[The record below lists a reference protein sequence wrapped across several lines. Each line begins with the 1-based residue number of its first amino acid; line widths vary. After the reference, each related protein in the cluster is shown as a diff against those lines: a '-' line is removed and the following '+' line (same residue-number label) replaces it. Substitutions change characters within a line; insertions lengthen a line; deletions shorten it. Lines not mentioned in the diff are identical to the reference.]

1 MWVLAQLAHAD
12 PPDIQVEVEVNE
24 APAATVVVARPPARE
39 MRSGPAVGLAAGMA
53 TGFGPALTLP
63 LGQVVSVQLTAL
75 PVIVPEAG
83 GGGSGGIRLQQYLG
97 KNPRT
102 RLYLVEG
109 AGVHGWGEAWLW
121 GVGVGA
127 GVETRKDWST
137 GLTKWLD
144 VSITMLGS
152 EEAFIVLPLPQA
164 GVAWVF

>member
-1 MWVLAQLAHAD
+1 MLMLVLAMVAHAG
-12 PPDIQVEVEVNE
+12 PPD
-24 APAATVVVARPPARE
+24 VVVVTDAPPAVVVTEVPERHE
-39 MRSGPAVGLAAGMA
+39 MRSGPSVGLSGGMA
-53 TGFGPALTLP
+53 TGFGPTLGIP
-63 LGQVVSVQLTAL
+63 LGQHLSVQLTAL
-75 PVIVPEAG
+75 PVIVPDAG
-83 GGGSGGIRLQQYLG
+83 GGGTGGIRLQQYLG

-109 AGVHGWGEAWLW
+109 AGLHGWDDSWMW

-144 VSITMLGS
+144 ISITALGS
-152 EEAFIVLPLPQA
+152 EEMFIVLPLPQA